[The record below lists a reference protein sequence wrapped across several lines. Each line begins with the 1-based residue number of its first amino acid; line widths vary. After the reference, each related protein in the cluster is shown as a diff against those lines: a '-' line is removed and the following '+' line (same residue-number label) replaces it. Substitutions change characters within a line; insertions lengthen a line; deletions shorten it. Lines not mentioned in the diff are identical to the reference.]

1 MNPVEPGPWQQQPQ
15 PPQVNVNINQHVQA
29 PMMPPPPVVVQQSD
43 NTIWV
48 VHAVLCVLTCG
59 AWLPILIIHAI
70 VHACTQPKATVA
82 PPVWVPPQPPP
93 MTGNQAAIADLQYRA
108 AKRGEA
114 RALAAAQPMMARE
127 LGIGRRDIPQRQF
140 DDGGLIDVN
149 HVPAQALTAFTGVT
163 PEFAARIVECRE
175 HLGPNGYTSV
185 EELMAQADL
194 PPHLIEEI
202 REYAIFL

>member
-1 MNPVEPGPWQQQPQ
+1 M
-15 PPQVNVNINQHVQA
+15 HA
-29 PMMPPPPVVVQQSD
+29 PMMPPPVVVHQSND
-43 NTIWV
+43 NTIWI

-59 AWLPILIIHAI
+59 AWVPILIIHAI
-70 VHACTQPKATVA
+70 IHACTQPKTTLA
-82 PPVWVPPQPPP
+82 PPVWMPPQPP

-127 LGIGRRDIPQRQF
+127 LGVGRRDFPQRQF

-149 HVPAQALTAFTGVT
+149 HVPVHVLTAFSGVS
-163 PEFAARIVECRE
+163 PEMATRIVQCRE

-194 PPHLIEEI
+194 PPHLIDEI
-202 REYAIFL
+202 REFAIFL